1 MLRIDDQMEIMPK
14 GVKEPI
20 KISNVG
26 GIEGDFDLFLPEKG
40 EIQFLELRQPLSVRY
55 TILTGKQVREDAHD
69 GTMVKLAAKAA
80 EIQADV
86 PADRL
91 TNLKLWLFDGKGT
104 EITHD
109 LYAKVTEILPGS
121 PPKFRIYFTSVP
133 LEAESFLQTILTSI
147 SS

>member
-1 MLRIDDQMEIMPK
+1 MGIGINTGSVVIGNIGSKKRTKYGVVGRTVNLASRIESFTVGGQILISESTLEACGPILRIDDQMEIMPK

-20 KISNVG
+20 KISNVE

-80 EIQADV
+80 
-86 PADRL
+86 
-91 TNLKLWLFDGKGT
+91 
-104 EITHD
+104 
-109 LYAKVTEILPGS
+109 
-121 PPKFRIYFTSVP
+121 
-133 LEAESFLQTILTSI
+133 
-147 SS
+147 